1 MNHFILTILNF
12 KFLITH
18 TFGSRLLLNV
28 DVEADGLAGRDL
40 QLNLTIIKS
49 NLSKV
54 HIHILWSSALNW
66 YCTVVVSMSMHFYD

>member
-1 MNHFILTILNF
+1 MNHFLLIILNF
-12 KFLITH
+12 KFYY

-28 DVEADGLAGRDL
+28 DVEADGLAGRDI

-54 HIHILWSSALNW
+54 HIHTCIFVYYGQVL
-66 YCTVVVSMSMHFYD
+66 